1 MAITKK
7 FVIHQR
13 LDDRVG
19 YVLNDEKTSL
29 DDMLEYATNDEKTV
43 TLKKEYKTALNCNLE
58 TAYQDMMATK
68 KRKNATGGRLGYHI
82 IQSFKPGEVTAE
94 EAHVIAI
101 ELAQRSFG
109 DYEVVIGT
117 HIDKDHIHSHIVVNS
132 VSVFTG
138 KKYRDT
144 AKDLFDGIRE
154 TSDQLCREHGLSV
167 VVPKKEKT
175 SLTYIEWLARQKKRT
190 SWQSL
195 IRMDIDDCIKQAYDF
210 GNFIV
215 LMRLKGYEIKQGK
228 YIAFL
233 PMGKDRFSRGYKL
246 GHNYSM
252 ENIQR
257 RIAGLRATTEFK
269 DMQTYVDSKY
279 DFKPF
284 PKVKTGSFRAL
295 CLHYMYLLGQV
306 KKNKAPD
313 SVSNM
318 IKEDLIRF
326 DAMIKTINF
335 TKLRN
340 LDTIESVEQ
349 YKDKCYETIVLIKRD
364 QAQIKKDSAEY
375 SRLFSAVVDR
385 SRYAHAYA
393 LYRNEGF
400 TAMMVEHDKY
410 VVAIRILKEAGYQT
424 DAQIQTLID
433 CQSEVESKLAQF
445 TSDIRHFR
453 HEIKMCDHALQLNR
467 HMQDRKDAIQQM
479 EKDERNKA
487 DEPMR

>member
-29 DDMLEYATNDEKTV
+29 DDMLEYATNDDKTV
-43 TLKKEYKTALNCNLE
+43 TLKKEYKSALNCNLE

-94 EAHVIAI
+94 EAHEIAI

-117 HIDKDHIHSHIVVNS
+117 HIDKDHIHSHIVANS
-132 VSVFTG
+132 VSVITG

-167 VVPKKEKT
+167 VVPKEEKK
-175 SLTYIEWLARQKKRT
+175 SLTYIEWLARQEKRT

-195 IRMDIDDCIKQAYDF
+195 IRMDIDDCIQQAYDF
-210 GNFIV
+210 GNFLV

-228 YIAFL
+228 YISFL

-246 GHNYSM
+246 GHNYSL

-257 RIAGLRATTEFK
+257 RIVGLRGTTEFK
-269 DMQTYVDSKY
+269 DMQTYVDNKY
-279 DFKPF
+279 DLKPF
-284 PKVKTGSFRAL
+284 PKVKKGSFQAL
-295 CLHYMYLLGQV
+295 CLHYMFLLGQV
-306 KKNKAPD
+306 KKNKVPE

-318 IKEDLIRF
+318 VKEDLIRF

-335 TKLRN
+335 TKLRH
-340 LDTIESVEQ
+340 LDTVESVER
-349 YKDKCYETIVLIKRD
+349 YKDKCFETIRLIKRD
-364 QAQIKKDSAEY
+364 QAQLKKDTAED

-385 SRYAHAYA
+385 NRNMHAYT
-393 LYRNEGF
+393 LYRDEGF
-400 TAMMVEHDKY
+400 AAMKAEHDKY
-410 VVAIRILKEAGYQT
+410 VVAVNILKEAKYET
-424 DAQIQTLID
+424 NAQIQTLID
-433 CQSEVESKLAQF
+433 RQSEVESKLAQF

-453 HEIKMCDHALQLNR
+453 HEIKMCDQALHLNQR
-467 HMQDRKDAIQQM
+467 VQEKKEMIEQFG
-479 EKDERNKA
+479 KDERNNI
-487 DEPMR
+487 EERQR

>member
-29 DDMLEYATNDEKTV
+29 DDMLEYATNDDKTV
-43 TLKKEYKTALNCNLE
+43 TLKKEYKSALNCNLE

-68 KRKNATGGRLGYHI
+68 KRKNAMGGRLGYHI

-94 EAHVIAI
+94 QAHEIAI
-101 ELAQRSFG
+101 GLAQRSFG

-117 HIDKDHIHSHIVVNS
+117 HIDKEHIHSHIVVNS
-132 VSVFTG
+132 VSVITG

-144 AKDLFDGIRE
+144 TKDLFDGIRE
-154 TSDQLCREHGLSV
+154 TSDQLCREHGLPV
-167 VVPKKEKT
+167 VVQKEEKI
-175 SLTYIEWLARQKKRT
+175 SLTYIEWLARQEKRI

-195 IRMDIDDCIKQAYDF
+195 IRMDIDDCIQQSYDF
-210 GNFIV
+210 GNFLV

-246 GHNYSM
+246 GHNYTQ

-284 PKVKTGSFRAL
+284 SKVKMGSFRAL
-295 CLHYMYLLGQV
+295 CLHYMFLLGQV

-318 IKEDLIRF
+318 VKEDLIRF
-326 DAMIKTINF
+326 EAMIKTINF

-340 LDTIESVEQ
+340 LDTIESVER
-349 YKDKCYETIVLIKRD
+349 YKDKCYETIGLIKRD
-364 QAQIKKDSAEY
+364 QVQLKKDAAEF
-375 SRLFSAVVDR
+375 SKLFNAVVER
-385 SRYAHAYA
+385 SKYARAYE
-393 LYRNEGF
+393 LYCGEGF
-400 TAMMVEHDKY
+400 TAMKTEHDKY
-410 VVAIRILKEAGYQT
+410 VAAVRKLKEAGYET
-424 DAQIQTLID
+424 DSQIQTLID
-433 CQSEVESKLAQF
+433 RQSEVESKLAQF

-453 HEIKMCDHALQLNR
+453 HEIKMCDHSLQLNKR
-467 HMQDRKDAIQQM
+467 VQ
-479 EKDERNKA
+479 EKREVIDKLEQNERNSTG
-487 DEPMR
+487 EHQR

>member
-29 DDMLEYATNDEKTV
+29 DDMLEYATNDDKTV

-58 TAYQDMMATK
+58 TAYQDMIATK

-94 EAHVIAI
+94 EAHEIAI

-117 HIDKDHIHSHIVVNS
+117 HIDKEHIHSHIVVNS
-132 VSVFTG
+132 VSVITG

-154 TSDQLCREHGLSV
+154 ASDQLCREHGLSV
-167 VVPKKEKT
+167 VTPKEEKK
-175 SLTYIEWLARQKKRT
+175 SLTYIEWLARQGKRT

-195 IRMDIDDCIKQAYDF
+195 IRMDIDDCIQQAYDF
-210 GNFIV
+210 GNFLV

-246 GHNYSM
+246 GHNYTQ

-269 DMQTYVDSKY
+269 DMQTYLNSKNDY
-279 DFKPF
+279 KPF
-284 PKVKTGSFRAL
+284 PKVRKGSFQAL

-313 SVSNM
+313 RVSNLV
-318 IKEDLIRF
+318 KEDLIRF
-326 DAMIKTINF
+326 DAMIKMINF

-340 LDTIESVEQ
+340 LDTIESIEQ
-349 YKDKCYETIVLIKRD
+349 YKDKCFETIGLIKRD
-364 QAQIKKDSAEY
+364 QAQLKKDTAEY
-375 SRLFSAVVDR
+375 SRLFNAVVDR
-385 SRYAHAYA
+385 NKYMRAYT
-393 LYRNEGF
+393 LYRAEGF
-400 TAMMVEHDKY
+400 AAMKAEHDKY
-410 VVAIRILKEAGYQT
+410 VAAVRTLKEAGYET
-424 DAQIQTLID
+424 DTQIQALID
-433 CQSEVESKLAQF
+433 RQSVVESKLVQF
-445 TSDIRHFR
+445 TSDIRHFK
-453 HEIKMCDHALQLNR
+453 HEIKMCDQALQLNR
-467 HMQDRKDAIQQM
+467 HMQGKKEVIQQM
-479 EKDERNKA
+479 EKDERNNA
-487 DEPMR
+487 GEPMR

>member
-19 YVLNDEKTSL
+19 YVLNDGKTSL
-29 DDMLEYATNDEKTV
+29 DDMLEYATNDDKTV

-58 TAYQDMMATK
+58 TAYQDMMETK

-94 EAHVIAI
+94 EAHEIAI
-101 ELAQRSFG
+101 ELARRSFG

-154 TSDQLCREHGLSV
+154 ASDQLCCEHGLSV
-167 VVPKKEKT
+167 VVPKEEKK
-175 SLTYIEWLARQKKRT
+175 SLTYIEWLARQGKRT

-195 IRMDIDDCIKQAYDF
+195 IRMDIDDCIRQAYDF
-210 GNFIV
+210 GNFLV

-228 YIAFL
+228 YIAFRPL
-233 PMGKDRFSRGYKL
+233 GKDRYSRGYKL
-246 GHNYSM
+246 GHNYSL

-257 RIAGLRATTEFK
+257 RIAGLRAITEFK
-269 DMQTYVDSKY
+269 DMQTYVNSKNDY
-279 DFKPF
+279 KPF
-284 PKVKTGSFRAL
+284 AKVKKGSFQAL

-313 SVSNM
+313 RVSNLV
-318 IKEDLIRF
+318 KEDLIRF

-340 LDTIESVEQ
+340 LDTIESVER
-349 YKDKCYETIVLIKRD
+349 YKDKCFETIGLIKRD
-364 QAQIKKDSAEY
+364 QAQLKRDTAEY
-375 SRLFSAVVDR
+375 SRLFSAVVHR
-385 SRYAHAYA
+385 NRFAHAYA
-393 LYRNEGF
+393 LYRDEGF
-400 TAMMVEHDKY
+400 IAMKADYDKY
-410 VVAIRILKEAGYQT
+410 IAAVRTLKEAGYET

-433 CQSEVESKLAQF
+433 RQSVVESKLAQF
-445 TSDIRHFR
+445 SSDIRHFR
-453 HEIKMCDHALQLNR
+453 HELKMCDQTLRLNKHMQANIRQIIQMEQGEMRNHDELNR
-467 HMQDRKDAIQQM
+467 
-479 EKDERNKA
+479 
-487 DEPMR
+487 

>member
-29 DDMLEYATNDEKTV
+29 DDMLEYATNDDKSV
-43 TLKKEYKTALNCNLE
+43 TLQKAYKTALNCNLE

-94 EAHVIAI
+94 EAHEIAI
-101 ELAQRSFG
+101 ELARHSFG

-117 HIDKDHIHSHIVVNS
+117 HIDKNHIHSHIVVNS

-144 AKDLFDGIRE
+144 AKELFDGIRE

-167 VVPKKEKT
+167 VVPKEEKK
-175 SLTYIEWLARQKKRT
+175 SLTYIEWMARQGKRT

-195 IRMDIDDCIKQAYDF
+195 IRMDIDDCIQQAYDF
-210 GNFIV
+210 GNFLV

-233 PMGKDRFSRGYKL
+233 PMGKERYSRGYKL
-246 GHNYSM
+246 GHNYTL

-269 DMQTYVDSKY
+269 DMQTYVNSKNDY
-279 DFKPF
+279 KPF
-284 PKVKTGSFRAL
+284 SKVRKGSFQAL
-295 CLHYMYLLGQV
+295 CLHYMFLLGQV

-313 SVSNM
+313 RVSNLV
-318 IKEDLIRF
+318 KEDLIRF

-340 LDTIESVEQ
+340 LDTIESVEW
-349 YKDKCYETIVLIKRD
+349 YKDKCFETIGLIKRD
-364 QAQIKKDSAEY
+364 QAQLKKETEEN

-385 SRYAHAYA
+385 NRYAHAYA
-393 LYRNEGF
+393 LYRDEGF
-400 TAMMVEHDKY
+400 IAMKTEYDKY
-410 VVAIRILKEAGYQT
+410 LAAVCTLKEAGYET
-424 DAQIQTLID
+424 DTQIQALID
-433 CQSEVESKLAQF
+433 RQSEVETKLSGF
-445 TSDIRHFR
+445 TNDIRYFR
-453 HEIKMCDHALQLNR
+453 HEIKMCDQALQLNQR
-467 HMQDRKDAIQQM
+467 VQDRKDAIKQM
-479 EKDERNKA
+479 EKYERNNA
-487 DEPMR
+487 YEPMR

>member
-29 DDMLEYATNDEKTV
+29 DDMLEYATNDDKTV
-43 TLKKEYKTALNCNLE
+43 TLMKEYKTALNCNLE

-94 EAHVIAI
+94 EAHEIAI

-117 HIDKDHIHSHIVVNS
+117 HIDKEHIHSHIVVNS
-132 VSVFTG
+132 VSVITG

-144 AKDLFDGIRE
+144 AKDLFNGIRE
-154 TSDQLCREHGLSV
+154 ASDQLCREHGLSV
-167 VVPKKEKT
+167 VVPKEEKK
-175 SLTYIEWLARQKKRT
+175 SLSYIEWLARQGKRT

-195 IRMDIDDCIKQAYDF
+195 IRMDIDDCIQQAYDF
-210 GNFIV
+210 GNFLV

-228 YIAFL
+228 HIAFL
-233 PMGKDRFSRGYKL
+233 PMGKDRYSRGYKL
-246 GHNYSM
+246 GHNYSL

-269 DMQTYVDSKY
+269 NMQTYVNSKNDY
-279 DFKPF
+279 KPF
-284 PKVKTGSFRAL
+284 PKVRKGSFRAL

-318 IKEDLIRF
+318 VKEDLIRF

-340 LDTIESVEQ
+340 LDTIESVER
-349 YKDKCYETIVLIKRD
+349 YKDKCFETIGLIKRD
-364 QAQIKKDSAEY
+364 QAQLKKDTEEDSL
-375 SRLFSAVVDR
+375 LFDAVVDR
-385 SRYAHAYA
+385 NKYAHAYA
-393 LYRNEGF
+393 LYRDECF
-400 TAMMVEHDKY
+400 VAMKAEHDKY
-410 VVAIRILKEAGYQT
+410 SAAVRILKEAGYVT

-433 CQSEVESKLAQF
+433 RQSEVESKLAQF

-453 HEIKMCDHALQLNR
+453 HEIKMCDHALQLNK
-467 HMQDRKDAIQQM
+467 HVK
-479 EKDERNKA
+479 EKRAVIDKLEQYEANNLDKHQR
-487 DEPMR
+487 

>member
-7 FVIHQR
+7 FVIHRR

-29 DDMLEYATNDEKTV
+29 DDMLEYATNDDKTV
-43 TLKKEYKTALNCNLE
+43 TLKKAYKTALNCNQE

-82 IQSFKPGEVTAE
+82 VQSFKPGEVTAE
-94 EAHVIAI
+94 EAHKIAI
-101 ELAQRSFG
+101 ELAQRSFR

-138 KKYRDT
+138 KKYRDS
-144 AKDLFDGIRE
+144 AKDLFNGIRE
-154 TSDQLCREHGLSV
+154 ASDQLCREHGLSV
-167 VVPKKEKT
+167 VVPKNEKM
-175 SLTYIEWLARQKKRT
+175 SLTYIEWLARQEKRI

-195 IRMDIDDCIKQAYDF
+195 IRMDIDDCVQQAYDF
-210 GNFIV
+210 GNFLV

-246 GHNYSM
+246 GHNYTL

-269 DMQTYVDSKY
+269 DMQTYVDNKY
-279 DFKPF
+279 AFKPF
-284 PKVKTGSFRAL
+284 PKVKKGGFQAL
-295 CLHYMYLLGQV
+295 CLHYMFLLGQV

-340 LDTIESVEQ
+340 LGTVESVEQ
-349 YKDKCYETIVLIKRD
+349 YKDKCFETIGLIKRN
-364 QAQIKKDSAEY
+364 QAQLKKEMGEY

-385 SRYAHAYA
+385 NRYVRAYA
-393 LYRNEGF
+393 LYHGEGF
-400 TAMMVEHDKY
+400 VAMKAEHDKY
-410 VVAIRILKEAGYQT
+410 MAAVRLLKEAGYET
-424 DAQIQTLID
+424 NAQIQTLID
-433 CQSEVESKLAQF
+433 RQSTVESMLAQF
-445 TSDIRHFR
+445 TNDIRHFR
-453 HEIKMCDHALQLNR
+453 HEIKMCDQALQLNH
-467 HMQDRKDAIQQM
+467 HMQEKRDAIQLM
-479 EKDERNKA
+479 GKDERNNA

>member
-29 DDMLEYATNDEKTV
+29 DGMLEYATNDDKTV
-43 TLKKEYKTALNCNLE
+43 TLKKAYKTALNCNLE
-58 TAYQDMMATK
+58 TAYHDMMATK

-94 EAHVIAI
+94 EAHEIAI
-101 ELAQRSFG
+101 ELARRSFS

-132 VSVFTG
+132 VSVITG

-154 TSDQLCREHGLSV
+154 TSDRLCREHGLSV
-167 VVPKKEKT
+167 VVPKEEKT
-175 SLTYIEWLARQKKRT
+175 TLTYIEWLARQEKRT

-195 IRMDIDDCIKQAYDF
+195 IRMDIDDCIQQAYDF
-210 GNFIV
+210 GNFLV

-228 YIAFL
+228 YIAFRPL
-233 PMGKDRFSRGYKL
+233 GKDRFSRDYKL
-246 GHNYSM
+246 GHLYSQ

-269 DMQTYVDSKY
+269 AMQTYTDSKY

-284 PKVKTGSFRAL
+284 PKVKKGSFQAL
-295 CLHYMYLLGQV
+295 CVHYMYLLGQV
-306 KKNKAPD
+306 KKNNAPD
-313 SVSNM
+313 RVSNM
-318 IKEDLIRF
+318 VKEDLIRF

-340 LDTIESVEQ
+340 LETVESVER
-349 YKDKCYETIVLIKRD
+349 YKDKCFETIGLIKRD
-364 QAQIKKDSAEY
+364 QAQLKKDTAEY
-375 SRLFSAVVDR
+375 SRLFSAVIDR
-385 SRYAHAYA
+385 NKYMRAYM
-393 LYRNEGF
+393 LYRDEGF
-400 TAMMVEHDKY
+400 IAMKAEHDKY
-410 VVAIRILKEAGYQT
+410 SVAVRILKEAGYET

-433 CQSEVESKLAQF
+433 KQSEVESKLAQF
-445 TSDIRHFR
+445 TSDIRHFG
-453 HEIKMCDHALQLNR
+453 HEIKMCDQALQLNR
-467 HMQDRKDAIQQM
+467 HMQEKKDAIQQM
-479 EKDERNKA
+479 EKDERHNA
-487 DEPMR
+487 DEPVR

>member
-29 DDMLEYATNDEKTV
+29 DDLLEYATNDEKTV
-43 TLKKEYKTALNCNLE
+43 MLKKEYKTALNCNLE

-68 KRKNATGGRLGYHI
+68 KRKNAMGGRLGYHI

-94 EAHVIAI
+94 QAHEIAI

-117 HIDKDHIHSHIVVNS
+117 HIDKEHIHSHIVVNS
-132 VSVFTG
+132 VSVITG

-144 AKDLFDGIRE
+144 TKDLFDGIRE

-167 VVPKKEKT
+167 VIPMEGKM
-175 SLTYIEWLARQKKRT
+175 SLTYIDWLARQGKRT

-195 IRMDIDDCIKQAYDF
+195 IRMDIEDCIRQAYDF
-210 GNFIV
+210 GNFLV
-215 LMRLKGYEIKQGK
+215 LMRLKGYDIKQGK

-246 GHNYSM
+246 GYNYTL

-257 RIAGLRATTEFK
+257 RITGLRATTEFK
-269 DMQTYVDSKY
+269 DMQTYVDNKY
-279 DFKPF
+279 DLKPF
-284 PKVKTGSFRAL
+284 TKVKKGSFQAL
-295 CLHYMYLLGQV
+295 CLHYMFLLGQV
-306 KKNKAPD
+306 KKNKVPD
-313 SVSNM
+313 RVSNV

-340 LDTIESVEQ
+340 LDTVESVER
-349 YKDKCYETIVLIKRD
+349 YKDRCYETIALIKRD
-364 QAQIKKDSAEY
+364 QAQLKKAEGEF
-375 SRLFSAVVDR
+375 SKLFNAVVDR
-385 SRYAHAYA
+385 SKYARAYE
-393 LYRNEGF
+393 LYRGEGF
-400 TAMMVEHDKY
+400 TAMKTEHDKY
-410 VVAIRILKEAGYQT
+410 VVAVRTLKKAGYET
-424 DAQIQTLID
+424 DEQIQTLID
-433 CQSEVESKLAQF
+433 RQSEVESKLAQF

-453 HEIKMCDHALQLNR
+453 HEIKMCDQALKLNQ
-467 HMQDRKDAIQQM
+467 HVQDKRELIDKL
-479 EKDERNKA
+479 EPVERNSM
-487 DEPMR
+487 DGHPR

>member
-7 FVIHQR
+7 FVIHHR

-19 YVLNDEKTSL
+19 YVLNNEKTSL
-29 DDMLEYATNDEKTV
+29 DDMLEYATIDEKTV
-43 TLKKEYKTALNCNLE
+43 TLNKAYKTALNCNLE

-68 KRKNATGGRLGYHI
+68 ERKNATGGRLGYHI
-82 IQSFKPGEVTAE
+82 IQSFKPGEVTAQD
-94 EAHVIAI
+94 AHEIAI

-109 DYEVVIGT
+109 EYEVVIGT
-117 HIDKDHIHSHIVVNS
+117 HIDKDHIHSHIIVNS
-132 VSVFTG
+132 VSAFTG

-154 TSDQLCREHGLSV
+154 TSDRLCREHGLSV
-167 VVPKKEKT
+167 VVSKEEKK
-175 SLTYIEWLARQKKRT
+175 SLTYIEWLARQGKRT

-195 IRMDIDDCIKQAYDF
+195 IRMDIDDCIQQAYDF
-210 GNFIV
+210 GNFLV
-215 LMRLKGYEIKQGK
+215 LMRLKGYDIKQGK

-246 GHNYSM
+246 GHNYSL

-257 RIAGLRATTEFK
+257 RIVGLRGTTEFK
-269 DMQTYVDSKY
+269 DMQTYVNNKY
-279 DFKPF
+279 DLKPF
-284 PKVKTGSFRAL
+284 PKVKKGSFQAL

-313 SVSNM
+313 RVSNM
-318 IKEDLIRF
+318 VKEDLIRF

-340 LDTIESVEQ
+340 LDTIESVEG
-349 YKDKCYETIVLIKRD
+349 YKDKCYETIGLIKRD
-364 QAQIKKDSAEY
+364 QAQLKKDNEVD

-385 SRYAHAYA
+385 NKYMRAYM
-393 LYRNEGF
+393 LYRDEGF
-400 TAMMVEHDKY
+400 IAMRAEHDKY
-410 VVAIRILKEAGYQT
+410 VAAVIILKEAGYEA

-433 CQSEVESKLAQF
+433 RQSEVESIQAQF
-445 TSDIRHFR
+445 TSDIRYFR
-453 HEIKMCDHALQLNR
+453 HEIKMCNQALQLNR
-467 HMQDRKDAIQQM
+467 HIEKNNEALRQM
-479 EKDERNKA
+479 EQDGKRTEEHER
-487 DEPMR
+487 

>member
-7 FVIHQR
+7 FVIHKR

-29 DDMLEYATNDEKTV
+29 DDMLEYATNDKKTV
-43 TLKKEYKTALNCNLE
+43 TLQKAYKTALNCNLE
-58 TAYQDMMATK
+58 TAYQDMIATK

-94 EAHVIAI
+94 EAHEIAI
-101 ELAQRSFG
+101 ELARRSFG

-154 TSDQLCREHGLSV
+154 ASDQLCREHGLSV
-167 VVPKKEKT
+167 VTPKEEKK
-175 SLTYIEWLARQKKRT
+175 SLTYIEWMARQGNRT

-195 IRMDIDDCIKQAYDF
+195 IRMDIDDCIQQAYDF
-210 GNFIV
+210 GNFLV

-233 PMGKDRFSRGYKL
+233 PMGKERYSRGYKL
-246 GHNYSM
+246 GHNYTL

-269 DMQTYVDSKY
+269 DMQTYVNSKN
-279 DFKPF
+279 DNKPF
-284 PKVKTGSFRAL
+284 SKVKKGSFRAL

-306 KKNKAPD
+306 KKKKAPD
-313 SVSNM
+313 RVSNLV
-318 IKEDLIRF
+318 KEDLIRF

-340 LDTIESVEQ
+340 LDTIESVKQ

-364 QAQIKKDSAEY
+364 QAQLKKDTEED

-385 SRYAHAYA
+385 NKYMRAYM
-393 LYRNEGF
+393 LYSDEGF
-400 TAMMVEHDKY
+400 AAMKVEHDKY
-410 VVAIRILKEAGYQT
+410 IAAIRIMKEAGYET
-424 DAQIQTLID
+424 EAQVETLINR
-433 CQSEVESKLAQF
+433 QSEVESKLAQL

-453 HEIKMCDHALQLNR
+453 HEIKMCDQALQLNQR
-467 HMQDRKDAIQQM
+467 VQ
-479 EKDERNKA
+479 EKKEIIEQFGQDERNNM
-487 DEPMR
+487 DDHQR